1 MTLTELG
8 AILDR
13 RIWTSRAVMAFV
25 GFVVVDL
32 ASKFA
37 CPADL
42 LERYEPREKTL
53 LADLVRA
60 WKSAPQAP
68 GICFLGSS
76 LMQCALKNSSATF
89 LNDALPK
96 GETSPASF
104 SWALGGENASD
115 SYMIAQSLMSG
126 QKKPKL
132 LIYGIAP
139 RDLLDNNVKSP
150 VTTDIFRYLSTFSA
164 VSSLPSAV
172 FTSLDDRVNC
182 VLKEVSFFVDRKG
195 ALTKY
200 ATEQMQ
206 AVIPLL
212 VPAVRNA
219 KPAPPSDQDKI
230 AQAHA
235 VLTAP
240 AVTAPAVTASDGA
253 APTSNPA
260 KTSDF
265 TPEALTHV
273 KPTDSM
279 AKKIA
284 AYELLQQVSKGVT
297 IFRYNPYCA
306 DRYNRQVVFLDML
319 LSHLENIGVQ
329 VVVVK
334 MPLKNEH
341 VAIMPKELL
350 DSYTRDVER
359 LTTKYG
365 AALLDFNTAEF
376 KDTDYGD
383 VAHLNPN
390 GAKIFQAKLVQTF
403 KASPYREKLA
413 SVSAQPTH

>member
-1 MTLTELG
+1 
-8 AILDR
+8 
-13 RIWTSRAVMAFV
+13 MALV

-32 ASKFA
+32 VSKFL

-60 WKSAPQAP
+60 WKGAPQAP

-76 LMQCALKNSSATF
+76 LMQCALKGSSATF
-89 LNDALPK
+89 LNEALPN
-96 GETSPASF
+96 SQPPQASF

-115 SYMIAQSLMSG
+115 SYMIAQNLMSG

-150 VTTDIFRYLSTFSA
+150 VTTDIFRYLSTFNS
-164 VSSLPSAV
+164 VSSLPGDV

-182 VLKEVSFFVDRKG
+182 VLKQLSFLVDRKS
-195 ALTKY
+195 ALTKC
-200 ATEQMQ
+200 AVEQTQ
-206 AVIPLL
+206 SVIPLL
-212 VPAVRNA
+212 VPAVRDA
-219 KPAPPSDQDKI
+219 KPSPPTEQDKI
-230 AQAHA
+230 VQANAQLA
-235 VLTAP
+235 AP
-240 AVTAPAVTASDGA
+240 AAPGA
-253 APTSNPA
+253 APSAPA
-260 KTSDF
+260 DF
-265 TPEALTHV
+265 TSESLAKV

-279 AKKIA
+279 AKKVA
-284 AYELLQQVSKGVT
+284 AFQLLQQVSKGVT
-297 IFRYNPYCA
+297 IFRYNPYCVE
-306 DRYNRQVVFLDML
+306 RYNRQVVFLDML

-350 DSYTRDVER
+350 SSYARDVER

-365 AALLDFNTAEF
+365 AALLDFNTPEF
-376 KDTDYGD
+376 KDADYGD
-383 VAHLNPN
+383 VAHLNSA
-390 GAKIFQAKLVQTF
+390 GAKIFQTKLVQTF

-413 SVSAQPTH
+413 AVSAQVTH

>member
-1 MTLTELG
+1 M
-8 AILDR
+8 DR
-13 RIWTSRAVMAFV
+13 RIWTSRAVIALV

-32 ASKFA
+32 ASKSL
-37 CPADL
+37 CPSDL

-60 WKSAPQAP
+60 WKTTPQSP

-76 LMQCALKNSSATF
+76 LMQCALKNSSPTF
-89 LNDALPK
+89 LSEALPNN
-96 GETSPASF
+96 EEPSASF

-115 SYMIAQSLMSG
+115 SYMIAQSQMSF

-150 VTTDIFRYLSTFSA
+150 VSTDIFRYLSTFKSA
-164 VSSLPSAV
+164 ASLPNDV

-182 VLKEVSFFVDRKG
+182 LLKEISFLVDRKS
-195 ALTKY
+195 ALVKY
-200 ATEQMQ
+200 ATEQTQ

-212 VPAVRNA
+212 VPAVREA
-219 KPAPPSDQDKI
+219 KPPPPTEQEKI
-230 AQAHA
+230 AEANAQ
-235 VLTAP
+235 LTAP
-240 AVTAPAVTASDGA
+240 ATPGGKPAVA
-253 APTSNPA
+253 
-260 KTSDF
+260 SDF
-265 TPEALTHV
+265 TPAALANV

-306 DRYNRQVVFLDML
+306 ERYNRQMVFLDML
-319 LSHLENIGVQ
+319 LSHLEDIGVQ
-329 VVVVK
+329 VVVIK

-350 DSYTRDVER
+350 ASYNRDVER

-365 AALLDFNTAEF
+365 AALLDFNTPEF
-376 KDTDYGD
+376 KDADYGD

-403 KASPYREKLA
+403 KVSPYREKLA
-413 SVSAQPTH
+413 SVSRSTN

>member
-1 MTLTELG
+1 
-8 AILDR
+8 
-13 RIWTSRAVMAFV
+13 MAFV

-32 ASKFA
+32 ASKFL

-60 WKSAPQAP
+60 WKAAPQAP

-89 LNDALPK
+89 LNQALPNS
-96 GETSPASF
+96 ETPSASF

-115 SYMIAQSLMSG
+115 SYMIAQSLMSN

-150 VTTDIFRYLSTFSA
+150 VTTDIFRYLSTFNSVSA
-164 VSSLPSAV
+164 LPGAV
-172 FTSLDDRVNC
+172 FTSLDDRVSC
-182 VLKEVSFFVDRKG
+182 VLKEISFLVDRKT
-195 ALTKY
+195 ALTKC
-200 ATEQMQ
+200 ALEQTQ

-212 VPAVRNA
+212 VPAVRDA
-219 KPAPPSDQDKI
+219 KPPAPTEQDKI

-235 VLTAP
+235 ALTAP
-240 AVTAPAVTASDGA
+240 AAPGA
-253 APTSNPA
+253 KPTVA
-260 KTSDF
+260 SDF
-265 TPEALTHV
+265 TPESLAKV

-284 AYELLQQVSKGVT
+284 AFELLQQVSKGVT

-306 DRYNRQVVFLDML
+306 ERYNRQVVFLDML
-319 LSHLENIGVQ
+319 LGHLENIGVQ

-334 MPLKNEH
+334 MPLKSEH

-350 DSYTRDVER
+350 DSYTRDVAR

-365 AALLDFNTAEF
+365 AALLDFNTPEF
-376 KDTDYGD
+376 KDADYGD
-383 VAHLNPN
+383 VAHLNPA

-403 KASPYREKLA
+403 KTSPYREKLA
-413 SVSAQPTH
+413 SVSAQSTN